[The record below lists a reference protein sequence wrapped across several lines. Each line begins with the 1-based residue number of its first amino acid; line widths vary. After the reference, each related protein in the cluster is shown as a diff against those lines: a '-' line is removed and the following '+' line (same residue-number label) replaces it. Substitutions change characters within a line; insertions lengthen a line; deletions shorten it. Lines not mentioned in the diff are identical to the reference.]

1 MGAEDE
7 YLLFLLPIYAVY
19 VIAGWRWIASRSVIA
34 GQTVMSLLVIL
45 LLLTNLYLLD
55 FAWS

>member
-1 MGAEDE
+1 MDRE
-7 YLLFLLPIYAVY
+7 PI
-19 VIAGWRWIASRSVIA
+19 RDA
-34 GQTVMSLLVIL
+34 GQVVMSLLLIL